1 MVKTCLHQGV
11 LHDDTDISRL
21 YGLRS
26 NSFAMRLEDEVVTG
40 EPPLEAL
47 QHFELLFRNGYDTI
61 LFAFA
66 LIDEDLLPLK
76 TDVMPF
82 EAAGLAHS

>member
-1 MVKTCLHQGV
+1 MIKVDARK
-11 LHDDTDISRL
+11 INM
-21 YGLRS
+21 LRREIFMS
-26 NSFAMRLEDEVVTG
+26 KKYKVVTG
-40 EPPLEAL
+40 KPLLEAL

-66 LIDEDLLPLK
+66 LIDEDLLSLK

-82 EAAGLAHS
+82 EAASLAYS